1 MYKILLSKYFKISTN
16 SLPLPLSLYYKKRR
30 INIPLPRTYT
40 ITCQTSRLRFP
51 PVPNVPASSASC
63 STRYSRQT
71 SRNDSIHTHRYKS
84 LERIPPF
91 FSTTAP
97 MKYSYSAGIYN
108 PRYRFLMGEKGQT
121 CCDRNC

>member
-16 SLPLPLSLYYKKRR
+16 SLPLSLYYKKREESTYRSHAR
-30 INIPLPRTYT
+30 ILSLVKHLDYAFHPFRTYLHPPLPVPPGTLVKRLET
-40 ITCQTSRLRFP
+40 IPF
-51 PVPNVPASSASC
+51 
-63 STRYSRQT
+63 
-71 SRNDSIHTHRYKS
+71 HRYKS